1 MKNAHAA
8 VRTVAT
14 AALFTLLPS
23 LAHAHTDG
31 AAASGILHDV
41 AHTLFGGQHLVAVP
55 AAALVVAGIAFGA
68 IRRFRSSVR

>member
-31 AAASGILHDV
+31 ATASGILHDV
-41 AHTLFGGQHLVAVP
+41 AHVLFGGQHLVVIP
-55 AAALVVAGIAFGA
+55 AAAVIVAGVAFTA
-68 IRRFRSSVR
+68 IRRFRSSER

>member
-31 AAASGILHDV
+31 ATASGILHDV
-41 AHTLFGGQHLVAVP
+41 AHVLFGGQHLVVIP
-55 AAALVVAGIAFGA
+55 AAVLLVVAVAFGA
-68 IRRFRSSVR
+68 IRRFRSSER